1 MRGLPRGVKQ
11 SRGGVGLVFRENA
24 LKAIAPGH
32 PGRSELIK
40 RIRHTDPELRMP
52 YGGPPMDEE
61 AIRTIERW
69 IEQGA
74 EWEDHWA
81 YLPPA
86 PTEPN
91 SELPEGGN
99 PIDGF
104 VRDRLLPLGMDL
116 SPAAPPHT
124 LLRRLAFDLTGLPPS
139 PEEVAAFVADCT
151 IGSGI
156 CTGPALRRVW
166 GPACAT
172 SAATSTGPL
181 PVC

>member
-1 MRGLPRGVKQ
+1 M
-11 SRGGVGLVFRENA
+11 E
-24 LKAIAPGH
+24 
-32 PGRSELIK
+32 
-40 RIRHTDPELRMP
+40 
-52 YGGPPMDEE
+52 EE

-81 YLPPA
+81 YLPPEL
-86 PTEPN
+86 TEPD
-91 SELPEGGN
+91 SELPQGGN

-139 PEEVAAFVADCT
+139 PEEVTAFVADCT

-166 GPACAT
+166 GPACTA

-181 PVC
+181 PLC